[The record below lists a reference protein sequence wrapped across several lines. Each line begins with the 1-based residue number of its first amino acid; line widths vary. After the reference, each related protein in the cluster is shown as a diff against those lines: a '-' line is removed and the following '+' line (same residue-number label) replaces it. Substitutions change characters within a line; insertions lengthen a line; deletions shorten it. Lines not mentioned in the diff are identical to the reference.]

1 MSILKRFSLL
11 LLCLIFCFLFASCKT
26 EILKHNKFKTI
37 DFSEVQKVQLVT
49 SEAIYNILLSKT
61 ENGCVNINFVDEV
74 PEILLEMYIEIFDG
88 VCVIQSENINFS
100 TSINNFNN
108 SFSPVIIYKF
118 LMETDFENE
127 QFTFESE
134 ENAYSFE
141 KNVLGRTVVFTV
153 QLSLDENPQSYM
165 IEIK

>member
-26 EILKHNKFKTI
+26 EILKQNKFKTI

-49 SEAIYNILLSKT
+49 QNDIYNILLSKS
-61 ENGCVNINFVDEV
+61 ENGCVNINFVDEAHV
-74 PEILLEMYIEIFDG
+74 TLLGTDIKISDG
-88 VCVIQSENINFS
+88 VCVIQSEEIEFS
-100 TSINNFNN
+100 TDINNFNN

-127 QFTFESE
+127 QFNFDAEQ
-134 ENAYSFE
+134 NAYSFE
-141 KNVLGRTVVFTV
+141 KNVLGRIVVFTV
-153 QLSLDENPQSYM
+153 QLSLNKNSQSYM